1 MFLCV
6 KRNKVFDFWEPTL
19 IIRYKIIDMKRIFSL
34 IVVALLS
41 QLIYSQSEGTPL
53 VKEFVVSN
61 TESGGTGSFFKALFD
76 AINCVDA
83 DTAKVVFDLP
93 DQGDVEIP
101 ISGDYNYTISK
112 LAKNVVIDSRT
123 YKDGAITI
131 DNATFSLTSR
141 YASNRFDTISI
152 YLRNLNF
159 NNSEIYLCLNAN
171 LYCYNCTFKN
181 RTNGTIKNYPTCCI
195 RLDDQA
201 AGDGTN
207 LVLTRKVYLDYCK
220 FENNTNSIIQY
231 NSYNIG
237 DDYLYIDHCS
247 FVESDLI
254 FSPQKYTHLMVA
266 EITNTYFE
274 NSSSSVP
281 SEEYTYLSQNIYATA
296 RTFEHNTSY
305 TRLWKLEAPTAELVQ
320 ENEDL
325 VVKGSV
331 EMNLPDTPFEEKE
344 IKQVVYE
351 FYAATSGNK
360 TADKYLGSLETK
372 DGTFEYKVPKAGLSA
387 DVTGYSCFAT
397 YVFDDVQTS
406 TPMKYICQL
415 SDTIALSDTMI
426 VAGKYFKGKR
436 YDDVGIYDLVTRYYK
451 RNTLCDS
458 FVAQR
463 LWVVPDTSYSNYYV
477 KNHAHGTGDGTSWE
491 NAMDVEKFAQYLPVV
506 SNVTFHIAQG
516 VYHHP
521 VHNDHYAY
529 EPFEI
534 NKSVTLI
541 GGYPDGIK
549 DGETTNDPALY
560 KTSFSGK
567 YKGEEDINN
576 TLLLKILQSDV
587 DVTFSGLRFENAHK
601 AYESHGDS
609 AVNLTFSKCVFDTIT
624 SGSFRSLN
632 SLRLED
638 CYFHQCSG
646 GYPGGVLQGVVD
658 DELIVNRCTFH
669 DCSGDYALFNTIAKL
684 FQIENSTFVGTSATV
699 FSVCSNILETPR
711 FRMLNNTSV
720 GNRWKYLFDGTP
732 KSSTIEGNL
741 FLDDGLL
748 RTESSGIASA
758 NILNADYYANLFIT
772 EYEDADE
779 SGDNIFSLNK
789 SEWTTLFDGVYDKGN
804 ETFTPNIAYHGGFAP
819 TLALKTDTLPNGTEI
834 RFVRDRISPSKD
846 QRGYNRPSNTCMGAY
861 EMCKAITVPVSDT
874 IFVGEKFRGIE
885 YGKAGIVTGIN
896 DTLASRYGCD
906 SIIVRSLFV
915 VPDTTVKSYFV
926 KDNGTGDGSDWDHAM
941 GQKDFAFYFENLKT
955 EGVSFYLAGGVYH
968 PVYDGNGSEAK
979 PRYAQWK
986 TSYAANLIGGF
997 DPDSKG
1003 TATDNAD
1010 PSAYPTVLS
1019 GDLGDDDELV
1029 LDGCDYSYGPVKDNT
1044 IVSLLAFHNVQR
1056 DISLSGIT
1064 LKDMSFSAQTVPH
1077 VLEVI
1082 ASDKGTVTLNL
1093 SKCRFLQSDNGVFTR
1108 DIANLNVD
1116 QCEFGY
1122 ISNYAITNG
1131 SACRVTNSTFSNV
1144 QTAIFYK
1151 GEEKSLDLTNSTF
1164 VYCATPLIVNN
1175 SSDMPASAK
1184 VVNNTFVSCDRKLSL
1199 SLNDCVSVDFIGN
1212 LFVGS
1217 VALSSYSFSEKGVGV
1232 QSFKHN
1238 VFAGSENE
1246 FSSFEVD
1253 AESNTILS
1261 DPSLLYKEVLDG
1273 AYTEGETL
1281 FMINLGYNGG
1291 YTRTVAMKTNEL
1303 SDGTSLCFPMKE
1315 TSVSLDQRGRKRL
1328 DCTLAGACEILCS
1341 PDTTF
1346 TTAYVYVGD
1355 TFLDSVYTK
1364 IGRHDSIVKNY
1375 KTTLGCDSV
1384 VSYTLFV
1391 KPDSTVSKYYVK
1403 MDREGKGDGSS
1414 WDDAM
1419 NGDDF
1424 AAVLPLAPEGV
1435 TFYVAEGTYKPIYSY
1450 SLSQP
1455 SDRSKPLYEIKGSLT
1470 IRGGYPATASGEDV
1484 PSNPTKYP
1492 TIFDGDILGNDSIVE
1507 TLDADKFLHVE
1518 THKKE
1523 DNAYY
1528 MFLAEGDNKMS
1539 LEFDGIEVR
1548 NTRDYAF
1555 DILNPNKDLKIT
1567 NSAFSYNGT
1576 VVLMPY
1582 EGENLEVYN
1591 SSFSKNV
1598 GTVISMPNATNLTM
1612 DSVLFEHNMRKLV
1625 DIPGASGE
1633 HLDWKV
1639 RLNRIYAY
1647 ANGDSLTEIITS
1659 IGHDFAL
1666 SNSEFKHNRGSF
1678 LIYDNTLL
1686 DSTLFEDNYFGITKY
1701 GVLGF
1706 DINGCTFV
1714 NNSYRNSFIYT
1725 AKHGDLPNH
1734 ISVTNSTF
1742 KNTVSGGF
1750 IYAVTDSVNID
1761 GNTIA
1766 GSSNALT
1773 GLINYLVANISNCD
1787 IHDNEN
1793 MFVHYVGKG
1802 PAFTYLNANS
1812 IWQNNAETLMDFTS
1826 DADSVY
1832 ISNNT
1837 FASNTIKTLIQFDG
1851 CRPAMYNNTIIG
1863 NASHSQLIS
1872 AYPANLKLRGNIIL
1886 GNGLLSEE
1894 NIGNWGT
1901 EVIYSRWSQV
1911 DYKNNILPCIV
1922 VVDDAHLD
1930 TIPDEILTENIFSV
1944 FNNTNSNFPEEM
1956 RNIPNRNKE
1965 ILSTLF
1971 EGTYDETT
1979 GIFTPVL
1986 TNMGGLTPVA
1996 ALRTDK
2002 LADGTSIKFPLTE
2015 TIVAEDQRG
2024 ESRFDQ
2030 TCMGSYEIKC
2040 SPVFTQI
2047 SDTVIVGTT
2056 DYTYLERNL
2065 DTYCAAVGSY
2075 YFSDTLR
2082 SAAGCDSIVNFA
2094 LAVRPEKK
2102 EGGYY
2107 VKIDGTGDGS
2117 DWEHAMSPA
2126 DFSKYLPLVYD
2137 GDVFHVAAGK
2147 YTSSY
2152 ENPNLGSCFNINTDV
2167 TIIGGYPDTV
2177 TVMGTQPNPDFYTTQ
2192 LTADRKKADRIYVYP
2207 NNLGYVSVERFD
2219 DNDSLLV
2226 VVNGPKNISLFG
2238 LTLSGVKS
2246 CVNGAVTMRDGG
2258 SLDMNRCV
2266 VAENNA
2272 SAVVAENAA
2281 VAVNHSEFKH
2291 NVTVRGA
2298 AFDLINAQLD
2308 VKNSAIYE
2316 NVSMDD
2322 EDCQVEN
2329 ASAGVAYLDH
2339 SQVSFT
2345 NNTIANNWAVW
2356 GGVFGLTDST
2366 MLNLTNNTIIG
2377 NQSMNEIR
2385 PGGSLFKGFGAQ
2397 STVHFF
2403 GNMIVGNGST
2413 PIAAAINLY
2422 SDGYNIVSEDM
2433 AGINDGLDMVMKA
2446 EDYAHVIDGEPAY
2459 GHPEVF
2465 LPNVTFNSGY
2475 TPTIAIIESM
2485 FDGGAVI
2492 SIPSELRRVDEDQ
2505 RGMLRKDTSCVGAFE
2520 FPTYVNYFVKQHP
2533 AGDGT
2538 GRDWANAM
2546 GDSTFSRYFSIV
2558 PAGAT
2563 FHVAA
2568 GLYHPVGDRVNSS
2581 AKQSSYR
2588 YYSTRP
2594 LNVYGGYAPNA
2605 KEGAVANPA
2614 KYATVL
2620 SADFNGD
2627 DKYLESAD
2635 SYRIL
2640 QADKFTD
2647 NSSYVMN
2654 ITSKV
2659 LGEVHLKGLQFT
2671 GNKTQFRGC
2680 SSALSLGSYNNLK
2693 LVVTI
2698 DSCAFYKTEVGIFS
2712 YVDSLA
2718 LNACRFDS
2726 ILDAAVS
2733 HTKEYQPSQLIITNS
2748 SFTNMNRA
2756 VNAYIQMGHVL
2767 IQNSTFNNNLNA
2779 LMVSNSSSVKSNLEV
2794 EVLNNTFSASPKSK
2808 YGITLY
2814 DNSKVKAVG
2823 NIFNIVPKYYASTSQ
2838 EHEAQVVA
2846 SDYNLYS
2853 EKLDVSEELWPMGE
2867 HDMQVTPEDLVD
2879 VLAGKLADGNFIAES
2894 AVLSPEN
2901 YTAVVEMK
2909 FDVLPNGD
2917 YVRMPIEEA
2926 SVKADQIATE
2936 RLDLTSIGAYEMFS
2950 GRDTVSRV
2958 IVDTVCLGNNYE
2970 RRGWSLQMDTIT
2982 EAKDAIQFDR
2992 FVKGKIATDTLDTL
3006 ILYVRPY
3013 QYLSIDEVG
3022 VEPTLCHGSGEGAV
3036 SFQTACDEKN
3046 GTFSF
3051 LLTTEG
3057 DTTSASLSLNKDY
3070 RFPDLVIGDYTMTI
3084 TSNVQCVLGDTVV
3097 RFSVVDRD
3105 SLMADNHDVD
3115 TIFTSC
3121 ANAPTSALNIPVSG
3135 YHTSIKF
3142 FMDDEPFADY
3152 DNYVVTAE
3160 KNANVTAKAVL
3171 ELSAIPVGTHTVTA
3185 IDTCENTYFVHSFT
3199 VDVTPAGLLKM
3210 DLVDYTDSLNCG
3222 LDMGQAKL
3230 HIKAGSS
3237 TSFSLSSDKGYA
3249 HSSLFAAC
3257 DSILTIDGLSAGNY
3271 TAKIKKY
3278 ASDCSDSI
3286 AINFE
3291 VIAPEPLSLE
3301 LTSNGAACSEGM
3313 VKVAAQGGRGSYVY
3327 HWTNPQGVK
3336 FDSIVPL
3343 LGEVSAG
3350 DYICVVEDS
3359 VGCLSMPDTL
3369 SILPNSED
3377 LSELT
3382 ADTVVKNI
3390 TCFAGNNGTI
3400 EVTFHTDNLKQSV
3413 ACVVTNLSTKE
3424 ETKVAGTYEKTKGK
3438 LVINTLPV
3446 GDFSYEIYYGT
3457 EGCRLDTNS
3466 IKGNFQIKAKA
3477 VPFTLDSF
3485 QIMRDQACI
3494 SRPDGV
3500 VGTYAKGWEADY
3512 KAVIVNVDDFVF
3524 EFPENSGNIFTHN
3537 DTTTLRYQGL
3547 YPNTYYI
3554 QVTDACNSVMKTNE
3568 LTTPLIP
3575 ALSMT
3580 ATQSKDSVVCARA
3593 TDVEITITVAGGT
3606 ASHIPF
3612 INNIKLDKKDT
3623 IVYGNVGKGDYKIKY
3638 KLATSSTCPDSVVEN
3653 IHVAGP
3659 DTLAI
3664 KYTLTGNCSSSN
3676 LIPEV
3681 SGECGQY
3688 NYIWSDGETNIY
3700 DSITM
3705 PFETEAGKTY
3715 ALTVT
3720 DKCGCDASF
3729 TKSFTVPTA
3738 DQLPK
3743 VSQTVEPESE
3753 KCFQGNNGRMTIKP
3767 KLSKQLDFALTA
3779 TVFYGM
3785 EGTTDTVAY
3794 EMTLDPD
3801 GELVTP
3807 DNLAPGKYFV
3817 ITRLGALDCDMGVKP
3832 AKKTVIVDT
3841 LQPLKIQSDFK
3852 VNPMTCI
3859 APNGE
3864 TFFTV
3869 DGWTY
3874 THTATLF
3881 NQTKLSEYTGTIE
3894 ADSAPRY
3901 LGYFDVTSLDGGRYL
3916 LTVQDI
3922 CGNTDT
3928 ASFFVDQYIPRL
3940 SIDKAGMV
3948 TPTCL
3953 NEPNGS
3959 LDFTVYGWTSEHT
3972 LNFHCGGP
3980 NYYAKNLDSIAY
3992 DTINNQPVATIAMKN
4007 LPAGLWR
4014 VDILNECQESF
4025 KDSVT
4030 MNGIE
4035 AYGITLAIDSSKLEL
4050 TCPYDK
4056 DGVVVLDVK
4065 GGQPL
4070 STFVGSSTTVDT
4082 YWGPTGVYRD
4092 SVVMVPDTS
4101 YSLVVVYDSVDV
4113 EVTYDTTFKFKY
4125 QDTLHLTRQDSI
4137 FESDVFVEVKEIA
4150 YDSIVFHYDTIT
4162 KADTIYHQMVDTAG
4176 VPVFDTIVKIENVAM
4191 RLQVEVY
4198 GYLDSLKKDPINY
4211 NLFVPIEA
4219 NTGHYKYTDL
4229 PAGTYRFSYKSS
4241 VEGCTDK
4248 FEYDTK
4254 ITKPANV
4261 VLDNDVM
4268 PISCSTSEDG
4278 VISLAPRRGSHS
4290 YSYYVAHDST
4300 DIYKIN
4306 RLYMDNEDGDM
4317 VPYLADGE
4325 HQTYQINTLYDQ
4337 SDIVSISWSALKN
4350 GVWRNIDEQIQFPD
4364 STDITEE
4371 VYYNS
4376 NGDTISGPVFSN
4388 THLEKFWADRMG
4400 ETFVA
4405 NAVTISNLAPGKY
4418 AALVTDAKEC
4428 KYHDTFEVKL
4438 PERPLQIDSVVFDS
4452 TSAICDPT
4460 KRQILVYASGG
4471 WGEYNFSFS
4480 DTITEKKQTKQSDG
4494 FRGGEATHYD
4504 KNTVSGW
4511 GVSQFL
4517 KPGSYAITLLDEK
4530 GCTVQSKKRY
4540 NVKSNFD
4547 LHIDSTRTVCPEDP
4561 DVEMEIKFV
4570 DYDKSMTKNHFTI
4583 VEYVSPCRT
4592 DTLDDCREYINDT
4605 LSEKPQQPKLDD
4617 NNVPYLTTR
4626 LTSKKLLSKTH
4637 GLFVY
4642 SNEDHCG
4649 TYVQGTVVDT
4659 IPIFKSSRKATYDVT
4674 CNGLNDGR
4682 VELYVSGGTQPYS
4695 VIRNVSWNSAE
4706 IDTVYKNLLLKD
4718 TAFIVT
4724 LGDAVDTT
4732 YKKDTSIIN
4741 HYIVVSDNL
4750 AAGDYYFTVM
4760 DSVGCKSVMGDTAT
4774 FDEKIVVK
4782 QPAELVATFDASV
4795 VCPVESHTTGGNI
4808 FFQNVK
4814 GGTQPYRYGYS
4825 YYENG
4830 TFISSDDD
4838 CATMVQIDKGTY
4850 YSRFEMVVTDKN
4862 GCQVKTDTLTFRQDG
4877 LIVDTYD
4884 FWASTWYEFGDVVAL
4899 IDNCGPDVN
4908 FDSVSYTF
4916 YRDPQMTQI
4925 DNRVKLL
4932 DKRLYI
4938 YDLDANPKMRDS
4950 VYKSKNT
4957 KLEVPNSFFE
4967 KHFDLVGTI
4976 SKGQSKHVNFF
4987 SFEDATLDMDQVK
5000 NSGVS
5005 GVLAEDYVQMRAYFK
5020 GCEYYHEVAPGVLK
5034 LINPNDPAP
5043 IDKIGQTYEII
5054 SLYGSPNPVK
5064 ENVTITA
5071 HFTAAMDATIRIYH
5085 LDGTIDPHVISV
5097 KASDMKEE
5105 AGEFVY
5111 STGVLDVKQIFG
5123 EDLPEYFVVLLTTA
5137 HDQKSAILLHKNYEQ
5152 TDYESIKV
5160 K

>member
-1 MFLCV
+1 M
-6 KRNKVFDFWEPTL
+6 
-19 IIRYKIIDMKRIFSL
+19 
-34 IVVALLS
+34 
-41 QLIYSQSEGTPL
+41 
-53 VKEFVVSN
+53 
-61 TESGGTGSFFKALFD
+61 
-76 AINCVDA
+76 
-83 DTAKVVFDLP
+83 
-93 DQGDVEIP
+93 
-101 ISGDYNYTISK
+101 
-112 LAKNVVIDSRT
+112 
-123 YKDGAITI
+123 
-131 DNATFSLTSR
+131 
-141 YASNRFDTISI
+141 
-152 YLRNLNF
+152 
-159 NNSEIYLCLNAN
+159 
-171 LYCYNCTFKN
+171 
-181 RTNGTIKNYPTCCI
+181 
-195 RLDDQA
+195 
-201 AGDGTN
+201 
-207 LVLTRKVYLDYCK
+207 
-220 FENNTNSIIQY
+220 
-231 NSYNIG
+231 
-237 DDYLYIDHCS
+237 
-247 FVESDLI
+247 
-254 FSPQKYTHLMVA
+254 
-266 EITNTYFE
+266 
-274 NSSSSVP
+274 
-281 SEEYTYLSQNIYATA
+281 
-296 RTFEHNTSY
+296 
-305 TRLWKLEAPTAELVQ
+305 
-320 ENEDL
+320 
-325 VVKGSV
+325 
-331 EMNLPDTPFEEKE
+331 
-344 IKQVVYE
+344 
-351 FYAATSGNK
+351 
-360 TADKYLGSLETK
+360 
-372 DGTFEYKVPKAGLSA
+372 
-387 DVTGYSCFAT
+387 
-397 YVFDDVQTS
+397 
-406 TPMKYICQL
+406 
-415 SDTIALSDTMI
+415 
-426 VAGKYFKGKR
+426 
-436 YDDVGIYDLVTRYYK
+436 
-451 RNTLCDS
+451 
-458 FVAQR
+458 
-463 LWVVPDTSYSNYYV
+463 
-477 KNHAHGTGDGTSWE
+477 
-491 NAMDVEKFAQYLPVV
+491 
-506 SNVTFHIAQG
+506 
-516 VYHHP
+516 
-521 VHNDHYAY
+521 
-529 EPFEI
+529 
-534 NKSVTLI
+534 
-541 GGYPDGIK
+541 
-549 DGETTNDPALY
+549 
-560 KTSFSGK
+560 
-567 YKGEEDINN
+567 
-576 TLLLKILQSDV
+576 
-587 DVTFSGLRFENAHK
+587 
-601 AYESHGDS
+601 
-609 AVNLTFSKCVFDTIT
+609 
-624 SGSFRSLN
+624 
-632 SLRLED
+632 
-638 CYFHQCSG
+638 
-646 GYPGGVLQGVVD
+646 
-658 DELIVNRCTFH
+658 
-669 DCSGDYALFNTIAKL
+669 
-684 FQIENSTFVGTSATV
+684 
-699 FSVCSNILETPR
+699 
-711 FRMLNNTSV
+711 
-720 GNRWKYLFDGTP
+720 
-732 KSSTIEGNL
+732 
-741 FLDDGLL
+741 
-748 RTESSGIASA
+748 
-758 NILNADYYANLFIT
+758 
-772 EYEDADE
+772 
-779 SGDNIFSLNK
+779 
-789 SEWTTLFDGVYDKGN
+789 
-804 ETFTPNIAYHGGFAP
+804 
-819 TLALKTDTLPNGTEI
+819 
-834 RFVRDRISPSKD
+834 
-846 QRGYNRPSNTCMGAY
+846 
-861 EMCKAITVPVSDT
+861 
-874 IFVGEKFRGIE
+874 
-885 YGKAGIVTGIN
+885 
-896 DTLASRYGCD
+896 
-906 SIIVRSLFV
+906 
-915 VPDTTVKSYFV
+915 
-926 KDNGTGDGSDWDHAM
+926 
-941 GQKDFAFYFENLKT
+941 
-955 EGVSFYLAGGVYH
+955 
-968 PVYDGNGSEAK
+968 
-979 PRYAQWK
+979 
-986 TSYAANLIGGF
+986 
-997 DPDSKG
+997 
-1003 TATDNAD
+1003 
-1010 PSAYPTVLS
+1010 
-1019 GDLGDDDELV
+1019 
-1029 LDGCDYSYGPVKDNT
+1029 
-1044 IVSLLAFHNVQR
+1044 
-1056 DISLSGIT
+1056 
-1064 LKDMSFSAQTVPH
+1064 
-1077 VLEVI
+1077 
-1082 ASDKGTVTLNL
+1082 
-1093 SKCRFLQSDNGVFTR
+1093 
-1108 DIANLNVD
+1108 
-1116 QCEFGY
+1116 
-1122 ISNYAITNG
+1122 
-1131 SACRVTNSTFSNV
+1131 
-1144 QTAIFYK
+1144 
-1151 GEEKSLDLTNSTF
+1151 
-1164 VYCATPLIVNN
+1164 
-1175 SSDMPASAK
+1175 
-1184 VVNNTFVSCDRKLSL
+1184 
-1199 SLNDCVSVDFIGN
+1199 
-1212 LFVGS
+1212 
-1217 VALSSYSFSEKGVGV
+1217 
-1232 QSFKHN
+1232 
-1238 VFAGSENE
+1238 
-1246 FSSFEVD
+1246 
-1253 AESNTILS
+1253 
-1261 DPSLLYKEVLDG
+1261 
-1273 AYTEGETL
+1273 
-1281 FMINLGYNGG
+1281 
-1291 YTRTVAMKTNEL
+1291 
-1303 SDGTSLCFPMKE
+1303 
-1315 TSVSLDQRGRKRL
+1315 
-1328 DCTLAGACEILCS
+1328 
-1341 PDTTF
+1341 
-1346 TTAYVYVGD
+1346 
-1355 TFLDSVYTK
+1355 
-1364 IGRHDSIVKNY
+1364 
-1375 KTTLGCDSV
+1375 
-1384 VSYTLFV
+1384 
-1391 KPDSTVSKYYVK
+1391 
-1403 MDREGKGDGSS
+1403 
-1414 WDDAM
+1414 
-1419 NGDDF
+1419 
-1424 AAVLPLAPEGV
+1424 
-1435 TFYVAEGTYKPIYSY
+1435 
-1450 SLSQP
+1450 
-1455 SDRSKPLYEIKGSLT
+1455 
-1470 IRGGYPATASGEDV
+1470 
-1484 PSNPTKYP
+1484 
-1492 TIFDGDILGNDSIVE
+1492 
-1507 TLDADKFLHVE
+1507 
-1518 THKKE
+1518 
-1523 DNAYY
+1523 
-1528 MFLAEGDNKMS
+1528 
-1539 LEFDGIEVR
+1539 
-1548 NTRDYAF
+1548 
-1555 DILNPNKDLKIT
+1555 
-1567 NSAFSYNGT
+1567 
-1576 VVLMPY
+1576 
-1582 EGENLEVYN
+1582 
-1591 SSFSKNV
+1591 
-1598 GTVISMPNATNLTM
+1598 
-1612 DSVLFEHNMRKLV
+1612 
-1625 DIPGASGE
+1625 
-1633 HLDWKV
+1633 
-1639 RLNRIYAY
+1639 
-1647 ANGDSLTEIITS
+1647 
-1659 IGHDFAL
+1659 
-1666 SNSEFKHNRGSF
+1666 
-1678 LIYDNTLL
+1678 
-1686 DSTLFEDNYFGITKY
+1686 
-1701 GVLGF
+1701 
-1706 DINGCTFV
+1706 
-1714 NNSYRNSFIYT
+1714 
-1725 AKHGDLPNH
+1725 
-1734 ISVTNSTF
+1734 
-1742 KNTVSGGF
+1742 
-1750 IYAVTDSVNID
+1750 
-1761 GNTIA
+1761 
-1766 GSSNALT
+1766 
-1773 GLINYLVANISNCD
+1773 
-1787 IHDNEN
+1787 
-1793 MFVHYVGKG
+1793 
-1802 PAFTYLNANS
+1802 
-1812 IWQNNAETLMDFTS
+1812 
-1826 DADSVY
+1826 
-1832 ISNNT
+1832 
-1837 FASNTIKTLIQFDG
+1837 
-1851 CRPAMYNNTIIG
+1851 
-1863 NASHSQLIS
+1863 
-1872 AYPANLKLRGNIIL
+1872 
-1886 GNGLLSEE
+1886 
-1894 NIGNWGT
+1894 
-1901 EVIYSRWSQV
+1901 
-1911 DYKNNILPCIV
+1911 
-1922 VVDDAHLD
+1922 
-1930 TIPDEILTENIFSV
+1930 
-1944 FNNTNSNFPEEM
+1944 
-1956 RNIPNRNKE
+1956 
-1965 ILSTLF
+1965 
-1971 EGTYDETT
+1971 
-1979 GIFTPVL
+1979 
-1986 TNMGGLTPVA
+1986 
-1996 ALRTDK
+1996 
-2002 LADGTSIKFPLTE
+2002 
-2015 TIVAEDQRG
+2015 
-2024 ESRFDQ
+2024 
-2030 TCMGSYEIKC
+2030 
-2040 SPVFTQI
+2040 
-2047 SDTVIVGTT
+2047 
-2056 DYTYLERNL
+2056 
-2065 DTYCAAVGSY
+2065 
-2075 YFSDTLR
+2075 
-2082 SAAGCDSIVNFA
+2082 
-2094 LAVRPEKK
+2094 
-2102 EGGYY
+2102 
-2107 VKIDGTGDGS
+2107 
-2117 DWEHAMSPA
+2117 
-2126 DFSKYLPLVYD
+2126 
-2137 GDVFHVAAGK
+2137 
-2147 YTSSY
+2147 
-2152 ENPNLGSCFNINTDV
+2152 
-2167 TIIGGYPDTV
+2167 
-2177 TVMGTQPNPDFYTTQ
+2177 
-2192 LTADRKKADRIYVYP
+2192 
-2207 NNLGYVSVERFD
+2207 
-2219 DNDSLLV
+2219 
-2226 VVNGPKNISLFG
+2226 
-2238 LTLSGVKS
+2238 
-2246 CVNGAVTMRDGG
+2246 
-2258 SLDMNRCV
+2258 
-2266 VAENNA
+2266 
-2272 SAVVAENAA
+2272 
-2281 VAVNHSEFKH
+2281 
-2291 NVTVRGA
+2291 
-2298 AFDLINAQLD
+2298 
-2308 VKNSAIYE
+2308 
-2316 NVSMDD
+2316 
-2322 EDCQVEN
+2322 
-2329 ASAGVAYLDH
+2329 
-2339 SQVSFT
+2339 
-2345 NNTIANNWAVW
+2345 
-2356 GGVFGLTDST
+2356 
-2366 MLNLTNNTIIG
+2366 
-2377 NQSMNEIR
+2377 
-2385 PGGSLFKGFGAQ
+2385 
-2397 STVHFF
+2397 
-2403 GNMIVGNGST
+2403 
-2413 PIAAAINLY
+2413 
-2422 SDGYNIVSEDM
+2422 
-2433 AGINDGLDMVMKA
+2433 
-2446 EDYAHVIDGEPAY
+2446 
-2459 GHPEVF
+2459 
-2465 LPNVTFNSGY
+2465 PNVTFNSGY
-2475 TPTIAIIESM
+2475 TPTVAIIESM

-2492 SIPSELRRVDEDQ
+2492 SIPSDMRRVDEDQ

-2533 AGDGT
+2533 VGDGT

-2546 GDSTFSRYFSIV
+2546 GDTTFSRYFSIV

-2568 GLYHPVGDRVNSS
+2568 GLYHPVGDRSISV
-2581 AKQSSYR
+2581 AKQTSYK

-2614 KYATVL
+2614 KYATIL
-2620 SADFNGD
+2620 SSDFNGD
-2627 DKYLESAD
+2627 DQYKSSAYD
-2635 SYRIL
+2635 YMIVEA
-2640 QADKFTD
+2640 QNFKD
-2647 NSSYVMN
+2647 NSSYVMA
-2654 ITSKV
+2654 ISSKV
-2659 LGEVHLKGLQFT
+2659 PADIHLKGLQFT

-2680 SSALSLGSYNNLK
+2680 SAALTLYTYESTPVN
-2693 LVVTI
+2693 VTI
-2698 DSCAFYKTEVGIFS
+2698 DSCTFYKNEVGIYS
-2712 YVDSLA
+2712 YVDNLTI
-2718 LNACRFDS
+2718 NACRFDS
-2726 ILDAAVS
+2726 IVDVAVAQ
-2733 HTKEYQPSQLIITNS
+2733 TVYQKNSEFVITNS
-2748 SFTNMNRA
+2748 SFTNMQTG
-2756 VNAYIQMGHVL
+2756 VNAYVQNGHVK
-2767 IQNSTFNNNLNA
+2767 IQNSTFNNLMYALN
-2779 LMVSNSSSVKSNLEV
+2779 VPTTSSVKSNLEV

-2823 NIFNIVPKYYASTSQ
+2823 NIFNIVPKYYAATSQ

-2879 VLAGKLADGNFIAES
+2879 VLAGKLMDGKFIAES
-2894 AVLSPEN
+2894 AVLKPEN

-3046 GTFSF
+3046 GTLSF

-3084 TSNVQCVLGDTVV
+3084 TSNVQCVLGDTVI

-3222 LDMGQAKL
+3222 LDKGQAKL

-3237 TSFSLSSDKGYA
+3237 TSFSLSSDRGYA

-3291 VIAPEPLSLE
+3291 VKAPEPLSLE

-4035 AYGITLAIDSSKLEL
+4035 AYGITLAKDSSKLEL

-4261 VLDNDVM
+4261 VIDNDVM

-4438 PERPLQIDSVVFDS
+4438 PERPLRIDSVVFDS

-4480 DTITEKKQTKQSDG
+4480 DTITEKKQTNQSDG